1 VNPVED
7 FERLEELDKLLVDLA
22 EASLAIPIIVEGKRD
37 TKALRALGIE
47 GTILELNV
55 GKGVVDFCE
64 GVSREHRKVI
74 LLTDWDAKG
83 GTLFRALADG
93 LKSLGVNV
101 DGDFR
106 RELARLSKKGAKDV
120 EGVPGFILWLVEQDQ
135 AGLKTSIEYRKHVAK
150 LREKRLANG
159 QGNPGEDG

>member
-1 VNPVED
+1 MED
-7 FERLEELDKLLVDLA
+7 AERLEELDKLLADMA
-22 EASLAIPIIVEGKRD
+22 EASLKIPIIVEGKRD

-47 GTILELNV
+47 GQILELNV

-83 GTLFRALADG
+83 GTLFRALANC
-93 LKSLGVNV
+93 LKSLDVKV

-120 EGVPGFILWLVEQDQ
+120 EGVPGFVLWLVEQDS
-135 AGLKTSIEYRKHVAK
+135 AGLKTTIEYRKHVSK
-150 LREKRLANG
+150 WREKRLAREAEKAE
-159 QGNPGEDG
+159 EDV

>member
-1 VNPVED
+1 MKPVED
-7 FERLEELDKLLVDLA
+7 AERLEKLDKLLAELA
-22 EASLAIPIIVEGKRD
+22 EASLATPIIVEGKRD

-64 GVSREHRKVI
+64 GVARSHREVI

-83 GTLFRALADG
+83 GTLFRALADS
-93 LKSLGVNV
+93 LKSLGVKV

-106 RELARLSKKGAKDV
+106 RELAGLAKKGAKDV
-120 EGVPGFILWLVEQDQ
+120 EGVPGFILWLVEQDEG
-135 AGLKTSIEYRKHVAK
+135 GLNKTIEYRKYVSE
-150 LREKRLANG
+150 LREKRLAQAND
-159 QGNPGEDG
+159 EDT